1 MTAPH
6 TDTVQFKYWNPSASA
21 PLIIPAILACNT
33 SDEDLIRNV
42 TVNGALDLPWLAMSD
57 PHAGIAILCGGGPSI
72 AGDVEMIRGLQ
83 AAGGRV
89 FAMNGASAWLRK
101 HGIDVDYQVIAD
113 AKPETATLVDPEAR
127 EHLLASQVN
136 PATMQSVPRPTVWH
150 QEFGNVEAFLPPSR
164 VENGGYVLIGGSVS
178 VGNAALGLTYAM
190 GYRTYHLFG
199 YDSSHEPGRSHAYAQ
214 PMNADAP
221 VCDVEWGGKRF
232 IASVA
237 MKVQAE
243 RFQILARVLQEAGCT
258 LHVHGDGLLQAMW
271 NTPQD
276 SLPERD
282 KYRLLWQFDSYRD
295 YSPGEEAVEAFL
307 AEVKPDGLVIDFGCG
322 TGRASIKLAKAGLD
336 VFLIDFADNCR
347 DEEAQALP
355 FLEWDLSK
363 PIPVSAPYG
372 ICADVMEHI
381 PTDQVE
387 AVIANIMAS
396 AEKVFFQIATRE
408 DEFGAVIHQTLHHTV
423 QPHEWWAGV
432 LGRHGKIVSDEIAPG
447 VSRFILTRTPSE
459 GTN

>member
-1 MTAPH
+1 MTAPLNEV
-6 TDTVQFKYWNPSASA
+6 VQMKYQNPHASA
-21 PLIIPAILACNT
+21 PLFVPVLVLCNT
-33 SDEDLIRNV
+33 SDADLERNIRHN
-42 TVNGALDLPWLAMSD
+42 TALTRPWIAQAP
-57 PHAGIAILCGGGPSI
+57 PHDGIAVMVGGGGSVVEHLDEI
-72 AGDVEMIRGLQ
+72 ADLRGTI
-83 AAGGRV
+83 
-89 FAMNGASAWLRK
+89 FAMNAASRYLRGN
-101 HGIDVDYQVIAD
+101 GIPVDYQVIGD
-113 AKPETATLVDPEAR
+113 AKAETASLVDPAAGA
-127 EHLLASQVN
+127 HLFASQVH
-136 PATMQSVPRPTVWH
+136 PDTMAKADAFVWH
-150 QEFGNVEAFLPPSR
+150 LDIANVESFFPEER
-164 VENGGYVLIGGSVS
+164 RKRGGYALIGGGAA
-178 VGNAALGLTYAM
+178 VGNSALCLAYTM
-190 GYRTYHLFG
+190 GFRTFHIFG
-199 YDSSHEPGRSHAYAQ
+199 YDSCHWRGKSHAYDQ
-214 PMNADAP
+214 PMNRFIP
-221 VCDVEWGGKRF
+221 TTDVEWAGRTF
-232 IASVA
+232 HASIA
-237 MKVQAE
+237 MKAQAE
-243 RFQILARVLQEAGCT
+243 KFQVTGQALQQAGCT

-271 NTPQD
+271 NTPRD

-282 KYRLLWQFDSYRD
+282 KYRLLWQFDGYRD

-307 AEVKPDGLVIDFGCG
+307 AQVKPDGLVIDFGCG

-387 AVIANIMAS
+387 AVIANIMVS

-447 VSRFILTRTPSE
+447 VSRFILQRTLSE
-459 GTN
+459 RTN